1 MTYTDLLTTDSVI
14 LDLQGGD
21 ADEVLGLLADQLV
34 KQDPALDGR
43 RDELYEALREREARG
58 STGQQ
63 GVGIPHV
70 KFAGAEKVSVVI
82 AVHQEGIDFRAL
94 DGEPIHVFFS
104 VVRPEEG
111 AEEHLGIL
119 RWIAGIASHQDFVG
133 FSRQAT
139 EPAQVLDLLSELSPA

>member
-1 MTYTDLLTTDSVI
+1 MTYTDLLSTDSVL
-14 LDLQGGD
+14 LDLQAMD
-21 ADEVLGLLADQLV
+21 ADEVLAQLADALV

-43 RDELYEALREREARG
+43 RDELYAALLERESRG

-70 KFAGAEKVSVVI
+70 KLDGLDKVTLAI
-82 AVHQEGIDFRAL
+82 GVHQDGVDFRAL
-94 DGEPIHVFFS
+94 DGEPVHVFFS
-104 VVRPEEG
+104 VVRPADG
-111 AEEHLGIL
+111 ADEHLGIL

-139 EPAQVLDLLSELSPA
+139 APAQIIDLLSELSLA